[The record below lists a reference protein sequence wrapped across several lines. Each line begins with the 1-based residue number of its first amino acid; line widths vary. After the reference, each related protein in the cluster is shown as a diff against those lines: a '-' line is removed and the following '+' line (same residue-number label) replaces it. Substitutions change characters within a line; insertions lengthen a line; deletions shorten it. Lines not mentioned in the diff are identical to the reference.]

1 MSFNKKLSRVALPA
15 MAAVALL
22 AAAQAG
28 VQAAEN
34 PHANQGLVFGEPG
47 NEQQKSRIVQIGME
61 EGSGEMHFSPAKVE
75 VKKGEQVKFEIT
87 NRGELPHEFMLNSFE
102 ANRRHKAQMEKYPGM
117 EHDDPNGKTIEPMKS
132 AKLLWRFTKEGTFEF
147 ACFIPGHYEAGM
159 KGVVVVK

>member
-1 MSFNKKLSRVALPA
+1 MSLNKKLSRVALPV
-15 MAAVALL
+15 VATVVLL
-22 AAAQAG
+22 AATQGG
-28 VQAAEN
+28 VQATEN
-34 PHANQGLVFGEPG
+34 PRANQELVFGEPG
-47 NEQQKSRIVQIGME
+47 NAQQKFRTVQIDME

-87 NRGELPHEFMLNSFE
+87 NRGDLPHEFMLNSFE
-102 ANRRHKAQMEKYPGM
+102 ANKRHKAQMEKYPGM

-132 AKLLWRFTKEGTFEF
+132 AKILWRFTKGGTFEF